1 MKSRKRS
8 LRSLLLT
15 TVVALGIASSLS
27 AQLRLPRPSPKS
39 TVSQTVG
46 VTDVTIS
53 YSRPGVKNRVIWG
66 ELVPWDAV
74 WRTGANEATTIAF
87 STDVMVEGNK
97 LAAGTY
103 SLHTIPG
110 KSEWTL
116 IFNSVSDQWG
126 SYSYDAAKDVLRVK
140 VKPQTEAEPSEM
152 LTFDFPT
159 VKADSAEVALLWE
172 KIKVPFTVKVDTNA
186 LALAHA
192 RTAIKEAKA
201 DDWRTPYQAAN
212 YSMQYEANWSD
223 ARGWVDKSISTQEN
237 AQNLSLKA
245 RMLAKEGKTAEAIAA
260 GEKSIKLGQ
269 AATPKVDTTAT
280 EKLVAEW
287 KGASKKK

>member
-8 LRSLLLT
+8 PRSVLLT
-15 TVVALGIASSLS
+15 AVVALVVASSLS

-53 YSRPGVKNRVIWG
+53 YSRPGVKGRAIWG

-97 LAAGTY
+97 LPAATY

-126 SYSYDAAKDVLRVK
+126 SYSHDAAKDVLRVK
-140 VKPQTEAEPSEM
+140 VKPRTETDMSEM
-152 LTFDFPT
+152 LTFEFPS
-159 VKADSAEVALLWE
+159 VKSDSAEVALRWE
-172 KIKVPFTVKVDTNA
+172 KIMVPFTVKVDTNA
-186 LALAHA
+186 LALANA
-192 RTAIKEAKA
+192 RTAIKESKD
-201 DDWRTPYQAAN
+201 DDWRTLYQAAN
-212 YSMQYEANWSD
+212 YSMQYDANWSD
-223 ARGWVDKSISTQEN
+223 ARGWLDKSISVQEN

-245 RMLAKEGKTAEAIAA
+245 RMLAKDGKTKEAIAA
-260 GEKSIKLGQ
+260 GEKAIKFGQ
-269 AATPKVDTTAT
+269 AATPKLDTTAT

-287 KGASKKK
+287 KGATKKK